1 MADVDVDVDVDA
13 EADVDGVLVVAVV
26 DADGQVS
33 QPLPCLRSPFN
44 SVSLFVSLPPCPL
57 SSCPWLPNLISLLPA
72 KLECASLCLLPSVCR
87 VLIAACCVLHVALLV
102 KRCLSCGAPW
112 LSSLAVGFAS
122 WLSALR
128 GQRCQLNAI
137 KGGAGRGR
145 GA

>member
-1 MADVDVDVDVDA
+1 MADVDVDVDVDADAEA

-72 KLECASLCLLPSVCR
+72 KLECALRSACCLPRADCR
-87 VLIAACCVLHVALLV
+87 VLRAACCLI
-102 KRCLSCGAPW
+102 G
-112 LSSLAVGFAS
+112 
-122 WLSALR
+122 
-128 GQRCQLNAI
+128 
-137 KGGAGRGR
+137 
-145 GA
+145 